1 MTSISSWWGRGRKD
15 RIGTGQIKQLEPETA
30 AENPAIAPPGGV
42 TRPEPDPK
50 TGKVYPPGKRL
61 EKQAR
66 EYARTQEP
74 AKKPRKKRN
83 YDALIARALEEM
95 TLK

>member
-30 AENPAIAPPGGV
+30 AENPPGGF

-50 TGKVYPPGKRL
+50 TGKVCPPGKRL
-61 EKQAR
+61 EKKAR

-74 AKKPRKKRN
+74 AKPPRKKRN
-83 YDALIARALEEM
+83 
-95 TLK
+95 